1 MQAHKKKT
9 AFAQLKEQERE
20 ARRNII
26 IDAAENIFAAKPF
39 NKVNMRDIAKEAGIS
54 PALIY
59 RYFPDQQHLFVEAFL
74 RGTKRLIEIYEDF
87 LNSGDTV
94 SIEDAAA
101 LFVAYLSEH
110 EQYFK
115 MMTHFML
122 DGTLNIELLDKLNS
136 IERSMLDQFD
146 MLFRK
151 IGVKGDTRMISH
163 TFFAALNGILI
174 TFRQHPGRSRE
185 EVQEH
190 MRLIGNIVSRLF
202 EHAITQGGLE
212 IFE

>member
-1 MQAHKKKT
+1 
-9 AFAQLKEQERE
+9 
-20 ARRNII
+20 
-26 IDAAENIFAAKPF
+26 
-39 NKVNMRDIAKEAGIS
+39 
-54 PALIY
+54 
-59 RYFPDQQHLFVEAFL
+59 
-74 RGTKRLIEIYEDF
+74 
-87 LNSGDTV
+87 
-94 SIEDAAA
+94 
-101 LFVAYLSEH
+101 
-110 EQYFK
+110 
-115 MMTHFML
+115 MTHFML

-190 MRLIGNIVSRLF
+190 MRRIGNIVSKLF

-212 IFE
+212 MFE